1 MGMTLSM
8 DPGTRNAL
16 VGKLLLQGQAFR
28 AVRERE
34 RERKEEDVKR

>member
-1 MGMTLSM
+1 MTLSM

-28 AVRERE
+28 AVRER
-34 RERKEEDVKR
+34 